1 MTSSLSST
9 QQIASVVAAGCT
21 DIGCGRKENQD
32 TWLVDEERGVFV
44 VSDGV
49 GGGPVGGTAS
59 QMVTSTLPSLIAQRS
74 TVMPQRPRARAV
86 RCVLRD
92 SLLELSRDIRKVGE
106 NDPGRKGMGAT
117 VVAVWLRWP
126 FAHIA
131 HMGDSRAY
139 LFRAGILTPLTSDHS
154 IVALLL
160 RNGEITAA
168 DVQDHPARNR
178 LTRFVG
184 MDGDVYPETQSL
196 RLEAGDRLLL
206 CTDGL
211 WSAASDAEMKA
222 LLSSHPDPRI
232 ACREL
237 VALAKRHGGQDNI
250 TAVVVSISEV
260 KR

>member
-1 MTSSLSST
+1 MISSPSST
-9 QQIASVVAAGCT
+9 QQIAPVVAAGCT
-21 DIGCGRKENQD
+21 DIGCVRKDNQD
-32 TWLVDEERGVFV
+32 TWLVDEERGVFA
-44 VSDGV
+44 VSDGI
-49 GGGPVGGTAS
+49 GGGPAGGTAS
-59 QMVTSTLPSLIAQRS
+59 QMVTSTLPRLIAQRS
-74 TVMPQRPRARAV
+74 TGMPQRPRARAV
-86 RCVLRD
+86 RCLLRE
-92 SLLELSRDIRKVGE
+92 SILELSRDIRKTSAG
-106 NDPGRKGMGAT
+106 DPDRKGMGAT
-117 VVAVWLRWP
+117 VVAIWIRWP

-139 LFRAGILTPLTSDHS
+139 LFRAGVLTTLTNDHS

-178 LTRFVG
+178 LTRFIG
-184 MDGDVYPETQSL
+184 MDGDVYPETRSL

-211 WSAASDAEMKA
+211 WSAASDTEMKE

-237 VALAKRHGGQDNI
+237 IALAKRHGGQDNI